1 MFSLGQQQGCKLKQ
15 TALSWLLLLDR
26 MMQKEIEL
34 KINFEMSSSLFTNH
48 LNFKTSDINEGTYL
62 K

>member
-26 MMQKEIEL
+26 MMWKEIEL

-48 LNFKTSDINEGTYL
+48 FKTSDINEGTYL